1 MNNIVKQKLKEL
13 PTNPGVY
20 RYYDREGRLI
30 YIGKA
35 SVLKNRVKS
44 YFLGAHDSKTEKLV
58 SEITDIKW
66 EITSSVIEAI
76 ILESNLIKR
85 YKPKYNILS
94 KDDKS
99 FIQIALTKE
108 EFPRFLAIRPTDK
121 KRLDTPIQKYFG
133 PYTNASSVKEIL
145 SIFRRIFTFRD
156 CSKNKFEKYS
166 KKNIHCLFYPI
177 RLCPAPCAGKIT
189 QKDYANI
196 VNQMMD
202 FLEGRKKRVIG
213 TLKKQMQTFSR
224 MQMYEQA
231 AIIRNRI
238 FAFTHI
244 NDIALI
250 KRERT
255 LEQYNN
261 IPSRIEAYDISNI
274 GKYYAVGSM
283 IVFTGG
289 EIDKNEYRK
298 FKIHHK
304 SDTYQTQNST
314 NNTEGQNDPAMIGQ
328 ILDRRLNHQEWA
340 YPDLILIDG
349 GKGQLS
355 AALKVLKKHKL
366 KIPVIAVAKGPT
378 RKGFQ
383 LFKNSLA
390 TKITLEKNF
399 IESVRDEAHRFAIT
413 YHRKLRSRSLSNN

>member
-1 MNNIVKQKLKEL
+1 MNNNVKQKLREL

-20 RYYDREGRLI
+20 RYYDREGCLI

-44 YFLGAHDSKTEKLV
+44 YFMGAHDSKTEKLV
-58 SEITDIKW
+58 SEIADIKW
-66 EITSSVIEAI
+66 ETTSSVIEAI

-121 KRLDTPIQKYFG
+121 KNLDAPIQKYFG

-166 KKNIHCLFYPI
+166 KKNSHCLFYPI

-189 QKDYANI
+189 KKDYANI
-196 VNQMMD
+196 VNQMVD
-202 FLEGRKKRVIG
+202 FLEGRKKRVISS
-213 TLKKQMQTFSR
+213 LKKQMETFSR

-250 KRERT
+250 KKERT

-274 GKYYAVGSM
+274 GQHYAVGSM
-283 IVFTGG
+283 VVFTGG

-298 FKIHHK
+298 FKIK
-304 SDTYQTQNST
+304 YQVSSIKY
-314 NNTEGQNDPAMIGQ
+314 QNDPAMIGQ
-328 ILDRRLNHQEWA
+328 ILDRRLNHQEWT

-355 AALKVLKKHKL
+355 AALKVLKNHKL
-366 KIPVIAVAKGPT
+366 KIPIIAVAKGPT

-390 TKITLEKNF
+390 VKITLEKNF

-413 YHRKLRSRSLSNN
+413 YHRKLRSKSLSNN